1 MKIDKNRTA
10 RPLRLNDK
18 VLNKTLGA
26 VIARLSQDDVQAIV
40 LRHAE
45 VEVARKIRQRWSAQA
60 KSVAESSAPNA
71 RWSKEIAASA
81 DWASVADEAL
91 AYIRADQDQLDKEE
105 LLARA
110 NIFLCDKVIAALVDA
125 SGGASPASAYGP
137 DGSRGNSPLQYLSAA
152 GVSRASRRVDRAND
166 AWSSAME
173 SFAADARSRNSFAG
187 TSGSVKL
194 SQIDSCS
201 PDSFEEWTA
210 RLLERDGCKVLR
222 RRGGPND
229 QGADVI
235 AITPCGF
242 RVVLQCKF
250 STKVKH
256 TVDPRFSHEL
266 NGTARQEHGA
276 DIVGLVTNRTA
287 SLAAQ
292 DFAAKH
298 RIHFINRS
306 VLERWATYGISWLPS
321 DDQAAVGG

>member
-1 MKIDKNRTA
+1 MTVRGSQLGQDQLCRLDPLRSRPVKIDKNRTA

-125 SGGASPASAYGP
+125 SGGAPPATE
-137 DGSRGNSPLQYLSAA
+137 
-152 GVSRASRRVDRAND
+152 V
-166 AWSSAME
+166 
-173 SFAADARSRNSFAG
+173 
-187 TSGSVKL
+187 
-194 SQIDSCS
+194 
-201 PDSFEEWTA
+201 
-210 RLLERDGCKVLR
+210 ER
-222 RRGGPND
+222 
-229 QGADVI
+229 
-235 AITPCGF
+235 
-242 RVVLQCKF
+242 
-250 STKVKH
+250 
-256 TVDPRFSHEL
+256 PRFEL
-266 NGTARQEHGA
+266 SRWLGFEGHAGA
-276 DIVGLVTNRTA
+276 GEEAGEEIGLLLTRA
-287 SLAAQ
+287 
-292 DFAAKH
+292 
-298 RIHFINRS
+298 
-306 VLERWATYGISWLPS
+306 
-321 DDQAAVGG
+321 